1 MESHDF
7 IEGVNAVIIEKHH
20 NPQWKPSHHEEVSY
34 LMPLLDPAHPRIPS

>member
-34 LMPLLDPAHPRIPS
+34 PCH

>member
-20 NPQWKPSHHEEVSY
+20 NPQWKPHRHEEV
-34 LMPLLDPAHPRIPS
+34 L